1 MLHHG
6 LIIAVVGV
14 ALPEVVLDG
23 QSHFRGPMH
32 ARVHWSLKG
41 LILGSI
47 FEDLALKEGRAG
59 LHMVLV
65 WRVKN
70 VTCYDLELRGF
81 LFFLSR

>member
-14 ALPEVVLDG
+14 ALPEEVLDG
-23 QSHFRGPMH
+23 QSHFRGAML
-32 ARVHWSLKG
+32 ARVQRSLKG

-47 FEDLALKEGRAG
+47 FEDLALKEGSAG
-59 LHMVLV
+59 LHMILV

-70 VTCYDLELRGF
+70 VPCDDLEFRRF